1 MTVGELI
8 TELEKYD
15 KDYEVNFDLDTGD
28 NELSDIV
35 QISEIYEGSM
45 WNVVLK

>member
-8 TELEKYD
+8 SELEKYD
-15 KDYEVNFDLDTGD
+15 KDYDVAFDLETGD
-28 NELSDIV
+28 NELDDIV
-35 QISEIYEGSM
+35 RVSEVYEGSM

>member
-8 TELEKYD
+8 AELETYD
-15 KDYEVNFDLDTGD
+15 KDYDVTFDTDTGD
-28 NELSDIV
+28 NELDDIV
-35 QISEIYEGSM
+35 RVSEVYEGSM

>member
-8 TELEKYD
+8 VELEKYD
-15 KDYEVNFDLDTGD
+15 KDYDVTFDMDTCD
-28 NELSDIV
+28 NESDDIIRV
-35 QISEIYEGSM
+35 SEVYEGSM

>member
-8 TELEKYD
+8 AELEKYG
-15 KDYEVNFDLDTGD
+15 KDYDVIFDLDTGD
-28 NELSDIV
+28 NELDDIV
-35 QISEIYEGSM
+35 RVSEVYEGSM

>member
-8 TELEKYD
+8 IELEKYD
-15 KDYEVNFDLDTGD
+15 KDYDVVFDMETGD
-28 NELSDIV
+28 DKLDDIV
-35 QISEIYEGSM
+35 RVSEVYEGSM

>member
-8 TELEKYD
+8 AELEKYD
-15 KDYEVNFDLDTGD
+15 KDYDVTFDIDTGND
-28 NELSDIV
+28 ELDDIV
-35 QISEIYEGSM
+35 RMSEVYEGSM

>member
-8 TELEKYD
+8 VELGKYD
-15 KDYEVNFDLDTGD
+15 KDYDVTFDLDTGD
-28 NELSDIV
+28 NELNDIV
-35 QISEIYEGSM
+35 HVSEVYEGSM